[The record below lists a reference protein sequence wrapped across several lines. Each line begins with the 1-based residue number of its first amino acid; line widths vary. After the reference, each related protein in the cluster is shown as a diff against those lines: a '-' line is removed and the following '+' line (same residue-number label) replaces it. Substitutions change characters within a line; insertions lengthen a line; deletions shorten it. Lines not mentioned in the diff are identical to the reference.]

1 MPGPPVAHAAA
12 SLVLA
17 ALALLQPAFA
27 QTALRPGF
35 HAGSVISDFG
45 PVAAVEISEPL
56 PASAEFKVAFDVD
69 EAAKP
74 GTINRSIESA
84 ARFINMHAEAEVP
97 LQNIRIAIVVH
108 GQAGFDLAN
117 PAKYAA
123 KQDGAANANLAAIAQ
138 LLGQGVEFHMC
149 GQSAAALGIT
159 RADLAPGVKMA
170 LSAMTAHALLQQ
182 QGFTLNPF

>member
-1 MPGPPVAHAAA
+1 MTRLHVAHAA
-12 SLVLA
+12 SLALV
-17 ALALLQPAFA
+17 ALALPHPASA
-27 QTALRPGF
+27 QAALRPGF
-35 HAGSVISDFG
+35 HAGSVIADFG
-45 PVAAVEISEPL
+45 PVATIDISEPL
-56 PASAEFKVAFDVD
+56 PADAVFKVAFDVD

-84 ARFINMHAEAEVP
+84 ARFINMHAEAGVP
-97 LQNIRIAIVVH
+97 PQNIRIAVVVH
-108 GQAGFDLAN
+108 GQAGFDLAS
-117 PAKYAA
+117 AARYAA
-123 KQDGAANANLAAIAQ
+123 KHDGAANANLGAIAQ
-138 LLGQGVEFHMC
+138 LMRQGVEFHLC